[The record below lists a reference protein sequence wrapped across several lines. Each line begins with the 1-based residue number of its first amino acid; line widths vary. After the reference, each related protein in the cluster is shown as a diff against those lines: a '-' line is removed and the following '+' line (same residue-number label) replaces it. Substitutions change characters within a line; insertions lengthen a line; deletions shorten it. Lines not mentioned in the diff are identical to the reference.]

1 MTTTA
6 PGEIPEGMH
15 VGDRFAK
22 DVAFSEELI
31 RQFASFV
38 GDTNPLHHDQAAAA
52 ASPFGRIIASGT
64 QTFSMMLAAVPDF
77 LKRWHPNVGLDA
89 SVRLLRPVR
98 AGDRARIEWEITD
111 IANTPKL
118 KGWIVTVSGRLVRE
132 DGVVALTATSRSL
145 VYWPAGAEASNG
157 SAATLTQSLKN
168 RQLSQ

>member
-1 MTTTA
+1 
-6 PGEIPEGMH
+6 MH

-22 DVAFSEELI
+22 DVAFSEESI

-77 LKRWHPNVGLDA
+77 LKRWHPNVGLMRR
-89 SVRLLRPVR
+89 SGCCVRC
-98 AGDRARIEWEITD
+98 AGERARIEWEITD

-157 SAATLTQSLKN
+157 SAATLTPSLKS
-168 RQLSQ
+168 RQLS